1 MCKKNLEGK
10 VLSPSSKNEDDILE
24 ETIVDNDITDKD
36 DVDDTIVKPPKKKK
50 RSSKKKKNPLYKLC
64 KTCGEDILEN
74 ERLEG
79 YMFKDTYHQLRA
91 KEHCE
96 DHEQV
101 YSEHKCKPAWC
112 GDCGYLT
119 KYEIIVDWEKKNKRW

>member
-1 MCKKNLEGK
+1 MCEKNLEGK
-10 VLSPSSKNEDDILE
+10 VLSSSSTDSDDIND
-24 ETIVDNDITDKD
+24 ETIIDSDITDD
-36 DVDDTIVKPPKKKK
+36 MEEIVEKPKKKK
-50 RSSKKKKNPLYKLC
+50 RSYKKKKKNPLYKFC
-64 KTCGEDILEN
+64 KTCGEDIFEN
-74 ERLEG
+74 ERREG

>member
-1 MCKKNLEGK
+1 MCEKNFEGK
-10 VLSPSSKNEDDILE
+10 VLSPSSKDSDDILE
-24 ETIVDNDITDKD
+24 ETIIND
-36 DVDDTIVKPPKKKK
+36 DVEEVVEKPKKKK
-50 RSSKKKKNPLYKLC
+50 RSKKNPKSKIC